1 MENQCVMH
9 VRSWAY
15 KNNKLAVKPS
25 LQLKLK
31 LKLKPTKAIVGQ
43 KTMQTSLVIM
53 TAWQI
58 TSTTDS
64 CVCTRN

>member
-53 TAWQI
+53 TAW
-58 TSTTDS
+58 
-64 CVCTRN
+64 